1 MLHFS
6 LEAFFLVSGYLAAIT
21 LISKGQR
28 YYFRNRIATIALPV
42 VTIAVLFNPVIHY
55 LRYGFYNNISYGT
68 YRLRQVLETS
78 LSGRW
83 DGYELHL
90 WFLLILLVY
99 AILLP
104 NVSTQL
110 SRVAHLLT
118 RYRPLTLA
126 LGFALIYATY
136 MVAIL
141 FVLDQI
147 EAYRLLFP
155 LLKYLPFFAA
165 GVMGA
170 YAPQIWESISTVRMP
185 IVAIG
190 LLGIGILYI
199 YRGPGWGPAGIFG
212 AGLLSATLVMV
223 LLSLSKTHLDTS
235 NRASELLS
243 KTSYTIYLLH
253 TAVMFLVLSLI
264 DFYSGDVNGPL
275 VIILTGLAI
284 LIPMLFHVHLIERSS
299 LMKCLFLGKL
309 PASQASWPT
318 QNDVGKPEN

>member
-1 MLHFS
+1 MLSIVFFHVSGLGNSLLLREIGKFLLHFS
-6 LEAFFLVSGYLAAIT
+6 LEAFFLVSGYLAAVT

-68 YRLRQVLETS
+68 YRLRQALETS

-126 LGFALIYATY
+126 LGFALIYAIY

-147 EAYRLLFP
+147 EAYRLLYP

-165 GVMGA
+165 GVM
-170 YAPQIWESISTVRMP
+170 
-185 IVAIG
+185 
-190 LLGIGILYI
+190 
-199 YRGPGWGPAGIFG
+199 G